1 MMTSFHL
8 SKPGTLDST
17 LDPIRRIKEGG
28 EETFHCRKWAY
39 FHLKEKDLPLFL
51 HIRGPLLKEM
61 VNPTLQ
67 TRKNLEGNPDNLGEN
82 DLPCHIAR
90 FVFPLGI
97 SPVLAPNFPIISMAN
112 PDTLGSGL
120 I

>member
-8 SKPGTLDST
+8 LKHGTLDST

-28 EETFHCRKWAY
+28 EETFHHRKWAY
-39 FHLKEKDLPLFL
+39 FHLREKYMPLFL
-51 HIRGPLLKEM
+51 HNRGPLLTEM

-67 TRKNLEGNPDNLGEN
+67 TRKNPKGNLDSLGEN

-90 FVFPLGI
+90 FIFPLGI
-97 SPVLAPNFPIISMAN
+97 SPVLAPNFPIISKVDRD
-112 PDTLGSGL
+112 PLGSGL